1 MATEI
6 NTEQAKFAFNKYK
19 AEKVKMLIDFGE
31 ANAANRLDR
40 EMSERDFVAGWVL
53 ALDHL
58 GLLPS
63 ASAVSDHTVSVVDA
77 GSKEG
82 AL

>member
-6 NTEQAKFAFNKYK
+6 NTEEAKAAFNKYK
-19 AEKVKMLIDFGE
+19 AEKVKMLSDFGE
-31 ANAANRLDR
+31 INAANRIDR

-53 ALDHL
+53 ALDHV

-63 ASAVSDHTVSVVDA
+63 AVSARTASVADA